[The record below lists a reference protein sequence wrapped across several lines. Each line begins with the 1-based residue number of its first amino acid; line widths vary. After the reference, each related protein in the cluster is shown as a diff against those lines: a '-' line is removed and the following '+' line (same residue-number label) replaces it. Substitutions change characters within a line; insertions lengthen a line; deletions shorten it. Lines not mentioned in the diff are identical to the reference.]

1 VTLSFKQ
8 RPEKQSYPSRLYP
21 KQLGFTLIE
30 LMIVVAILGIL
41 AAIAY
46 PSYQGYVER
55 ANRADMMSEM
65 QQIASRIESNKLN
78 YKRYDRIPLTTV
90 LTGRIAA
97 NGSVSFPSAGTAL
110 YNVIV
115 GTGTWGEA
123 DWTTSTGTLGGA
135 DWMIRATPVAGL
147 RMAGDGILTLDSQGE
162 KCRIVNAIAT
172 CGMDNEWQ

>member
-1 VTLSFKQ
+1 MTILSKKNADKSD
-8 RPEKQSYPSRLYP
+8 RSSNLGPEQK
-21 KQLGFTLIE
+21 GFTLIE

-46 PSYQGYVER
+46 PSYQGYVVR
-55 ANRADMMSEM
+55 TNRADMMSEM

-90 LTGRIAA
+90 LTGTVAA
-97 NGSVSFPSAGTAL
+97 NGSVRFPSAGTAL
-110 YNVIV
+110 YNVII

-123 DWTTSTGTLGGA
+123 DWTTSTGTLGGS
-135 DWMIRATPVAGL
+135 DWMIRATPVAGQ
-147 RMAGDGILTLDSQGE
+147 RMADDGDLTLDSQGE